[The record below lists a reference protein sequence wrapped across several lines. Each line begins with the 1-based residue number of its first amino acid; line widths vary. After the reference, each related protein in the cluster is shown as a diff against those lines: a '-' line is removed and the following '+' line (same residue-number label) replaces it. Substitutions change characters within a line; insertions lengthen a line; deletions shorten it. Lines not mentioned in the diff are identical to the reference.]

1 MESEKLLL
9 VSLCPEWNALRQWGL
24 CRPAGRRVSC
34 NLATSCVS
42 CGDATVL
49 VYFLIFPGA
58 ILFTSFWFCFLGFAC
73 PTLSLPSNVSM
84 CNYPSRKFRLR
95 TWDSGGCVGVG
106 GDEATIHRKRGR
118 AGDGREK
125 EIKVPDIN
133 STCLLGFSRSRSF
146 EGHTTTALIAKVSRT
161 KGLWGKVTMHF
172 IPQGFISIIQL

>member
-1 MESEKLLL
+1 MQQFWCTFWS
-9 VSLCPEWNALRQWGL
+9 SLGL
-24 CRPAGRRVSC
+24 F
-34 NLATSCVS
+34 
-42 CGDATVL
+42 
-49 VYFLIFPGA
+49 FLPH
-58 ILFTSFWFCFLGFAC
+58 SGFA
-73 PTLSLPSNVSM
+73 SLGLHAPPSPCHQM
-84 CNYPSRKFRLR
+84 LACADYPSRKFRLR

-172 IPQGFISIIQL
+172 IPQGFISIIQLKRKITCLEPLNTILWKRDLSSKCCGLWN